1 MGGIVS
7 MLKAN
12 CQSLIAMC
20 GGIWPTILDEANNKN
35 VVCNENGSQTT
46 PSSYTTLVK
55 REALSELIYSFQHV
69 ENMQMLRNMSWIQNV
84 DQSIQI
90 FGHSCNA

>member
-1 MGGIVS
+1 MS
-7 MLKAN
+7 MSKAN

-20 GGIWPTILDEANNKN
+20 GGIWPKILDEANNKN

-46 PSSYTTLVK
+46 PSSYTPLVEK
-55 REALSELIYSFQHV
+55 EALSKLTSSLQRV
-69 ENMQMLRNMSWIQNV
+69 ENMQMLRNMSWIHNV

-90 FGHSCNA
+90 VGRSCNA